1 MTELSEHLE
10 DTTEANSEDV
20 AQLRRDMRNHPRTS
34 GRSMRELARVCSTAG
49 SPFVRASL
57 DYAYEWLA
65 EHRHLLPSEIE
76 DDHGNRGSVARLEI
90 TVFEYDDLADATAEA
105 NPDNGLYDVGQ
116 AWRDCY
122 KSLDETSKRSKA
134 VRELYLTH
142 GMVAPMYCFLMDIRG
157 ELFEEYAEAAYLRRL
172 KRNNPQEYGRRAAEA
187 LKLEGI
193 GRTPVKRNA
202 KYVPDDLVESLEY
215 THGIL
220 RWAVARGRVAKGTR
234 VEGDSFMYKG
244 RRYKTH
250 LVVERIVSGVQP
262 SRMVYR
268 DTLKVTI
275 VERDDGLFDVMVK
288 LEGRARTLAEC
299 RTYEQAEL
307 VRAGARWEFNQ
318 GLTSA
323 TNP

>member
-1 MTELSEHLE
+1 MTELLEHLE

-65 EHRHLLPSEIE
+65 EHRHLLPREVE
-76 DDHGNRGSVARLEI
+76 DDQGQRPSDQRLE
-90 TVFEYDDLADATAEA
+90 VNGSDYDQLAAEA
-105 NPDNGLYDVGQ
+105 TELGPDQGLYDVGQ

-202 KYVPDDLVESLEY
+202 KYIPDELVEALEY
-215 THGIL
+215 NHGIL

-244 RRYKTH
+244 MRYKTH
-250 LVVERIVSGVQP
+250 LVVEYMVSGVQP

-268 DTLKVTI
+268 DTLKITI
-275 VERDDGLFDVMVK
+275 AERDDGLFDVQTDLGGNTYK
-288 LEGRARTLAEC
+288 LAVC
-299 RTYEQAEL
+299 YSYEQAEL

-318 GLTSA
+318 GLTST